1 MTPASNLSGG
11 QMESAMTPEYLRA
24 LGVIHMAVSAGPIIF
39 AVAVVFVMSVTR
51 EITPVAQDIVLM
63 NVLSLANLLIMASA
77 WFVGTF
83 VFQRL
88 CSNWRT
94 VEEGENGQ
102 NTQVQRALGS
112 MRNGLVV
119 RLAMIEASAIFGI
132 AVCLIGVMRGVLP
145 KESMYWFN
153 MAPLAV
159 LFGYS
164 ITNFP
169 SKSKII
175 SIFEAFP

>member
-112 MRNGLVV
+112 MRNGLIV